1 MRATGEGLA
10 RFARALAAAAMLA
23 MTSVPTAAAE
33 SVAPLVS
40 VDWLKNRLGQA
51 NLLLLDVRSP
61 PDGGGKALYEAG
73 HIPGAIHS
81 DYGRGGWRVTRNGVP
96 AMLPETAALEAL
108 IGGLGIDEEIHV
120 VIVPAGIGSSE
131 FGTAAR
137 IYWTL
142 KLVGQERVSILDG
155 GFSAWH
161 ADASNPIERS
171 SRAPSPRIF
180 TAKLNRALLAD
191 ADEVGTIVNN
201 RSAALVDG
209 RPPAQFEGKEKSG
222 AVMAFGH
229 IPGAINLDQ
238 DLAYDRAANR
248 LKSRPELERVFAAV
262 PAGPTV
268 NYCNTGHWS
277 STTWFVLSEILGR
290 KDVKLYPGSM
300 AEWTTDPKRPVASSR
315 TRLDDL
321 KARFG
326 ISN

>member
-1 MRATGEGLA
+1 MRTINRHIGCFV
-10 RFARALAAAAMLA
+10 RTFIAAAFVAAMSSLA
-23 MTSVPTAAAE
+23 PAAE
-33 SVAPLVS
+33 PVAPLVS
-40 VDWLKNRLGQA
+40 VDWLKTRLGQA
-51 NLLLLDVRSP
+51 NLVVLDVRSAA
-61 PDGGGKALYEAG
+61 DGGGKTAYETG
-73 HIPGAIHS
+73 HIRGAIHS
-81 DYGRGGWRVTRNGVP
+81 DYMQGGWRVTRGGVP
-96 AMLPETAALEAL
+96 AMFPETAALEAL
-108 IGGLGIDEEIHV
+108 IGGLGIDEEVHA
-120 VIVPAGIGSSE
+120 VIVPEGTGSSD
-131 FGTAAR
+131 FGSAAR

-142 KLVGQERVSILDG
+142 KVLGHERVSILDG
-155 GFSAWH
+155 GFAAWK
-161 ADASNPIERS
+161 ADANNPIERG

-191 ADEVGTIVNN
+191 AGEVETVLGN
-201 RSAALVDG
+201 RSATLLDG
-209 RPPAQFEGKEKSG
+209 RPAAQFEGREKSG
-222 AVMAFGH
+222 VVKAFGH

-248 LKSRPELERVFAAV
+248 LKNRAELERIFAPV
-262 PAGPTV
+262 PAGPVV

-300 AEWTTDPKRPVASSR
+300 AEWTTDPRRPVVSGR